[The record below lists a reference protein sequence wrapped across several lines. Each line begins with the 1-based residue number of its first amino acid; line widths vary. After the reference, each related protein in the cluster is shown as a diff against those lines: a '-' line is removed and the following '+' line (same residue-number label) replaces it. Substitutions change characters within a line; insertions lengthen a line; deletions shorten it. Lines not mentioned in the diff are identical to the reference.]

1 MRTGESL
8 TASERVQRLQTALH
22 AKAKEALGFRFYSLS
37 DKVWRG
43 DVLAVAWQAVRRNGG
58 AAGVDGETVAD
69 IDAFGVDRWLGALAR
84 DLKEGTYR
92 PHAVRQVLIPK
103 KQRGKFRPL
112 GIPCLRDRVVQ
123 TAAMLVLSPIFEAD
137 LQPEQYAYRPGRDA
151 HDAVRRVHRL
161 LTTGHR
167 EVVDADLSDYFGQIP
182 HADLMK
188 SIARRV
194 SDGRLLGWVK
204 AWLEMAVEEDDGRG
218 CRRRTNRARH
228 ERKGTPQG
236 SPISP
241 LFSNIYMRRFI
252 LGWKVL
258 GYARHFKAEIVN
270 YADDFAVLGRAPA
283 AVMLAAVEALM
294 KRLKLAMNVEK
305 TRCCRVPE
313 ESMTFL
319 GYRIGCNYRPDTGAA
334 YIGTRPSRES
344 VQSIC
349 RRVSELTT
357 PRHALLPPGVVVGR
371 LNRLLTGW
379 ANYFT
384 LGQVSPE
391 SAKAA
396 GNSYPLCLP
405 PPRQSSTL
413 PPLLSEPR
421 FRRHRNQF
429 GEIGYLVTL
438 SPHGGIP
445 FTQVTAT
452 CCGGAPSSGR
462 ARLGRSPCR
471 ALGPGSPPVG
481 GAGRRACPD
490 GVRLGG

>member
-1 MRTGESL
+1 MGTGANL
-8 TASERVQRLQTALH
+8 TASERVQRLQRALH
-22 AKAKEALGFRFYSLS
+22 AKAKEAPGLRFYSLS
-37 DKVWRG
+37 DKVWRE

-69 IDAFGVDRWLGALAR
+69 IESFGVDRWLGALAR

-92 PHAVRQVLIPK
+92 PRAVRQVLIPK

-112 GIPCLRDRVVQ
+112 GIPCLRDRVAQ

-161 LTTGHR
+161 LTSGHR

-182 HADLMK
+182 HADLLK

-218 CRRRTNRARH
+218 GRRRTNRARR

-258 GYARHFKAEIVN
+258 GYARRFEAEIVN

-283 AVMLAAVEALM
+283 AEMLTAVEALM
-294 KRLKLAMNVEK
+294 KRLKLPINAEK

-313 ESMTFL
+313 EPMTFL
-319 GYRIGCNYRPDTGAA
+319 GYRIGRNYRQDTGAV
-334 YIGTRPSRES
+334 YIGTRPSPAS

-349 RRVSELTT
+349 RRMSELTT
-357 PRHALLPPGVVVGR
+357 RRSGLLSPEVVVAR

-384 LGQVSPE
+384 LGQVSPAYAAVDRHATRRLRQWLCRKHKVRTGKE
-391 SAKAA
+391 VRFPAMRLWSDYGLTRLAPRTTSFPWAKA
-396 GNSYPLCLP
+396 
-405 PPRQSSTL
+405 
-413 PPLLSEPR
+413 
-421 FRRHRNQF
+421 
-429 GEIGYLVTL
+429 
-438 SPHGGIP
+438 
-445 FTQVTAT
+445 
-452 CCGGAPSSGR
+452 
-462 ARLGRSPCR
+462 
-471 ALGPGSPPVG
+471 
-481 GAGRRACPD
+481 
-490 GVRLGG
+490 

>member
-1 MRTGESL
+1 VGTGEGL
-8 TASERVQRLQTALH
+8 AASERVQRLQTALH
-22 AKAKEALGFRFYSLS
+22 AKAKEAPGFRFYSLS
-37 DKVWRG
+37 DKVWRE
-43 DVLAVAWQAVRRNGG
+43 DVLAVAWRAVRRNGG

-69 IDAFGVDRWLGALAR
+69 IESRGVDRWLEALAG
-84 DLKEGTYR
+84 DLKAGTYR
-92 PHAVRQVLIPK
+92 PRAVRQVLIPK

-112 GIPCLRDRVVQ
+112 GIPCLRDRVAQ

-167 EVVDADLSDYFGQIP
+167 EVVDGDLSDYFGQIP
-182 HADLMK
+182 HAELLR

-218 CRRRTNRARH
+218 GRHRTNRARR

-241 LFSNIYMRRFI
+241 LFSNVYMRRFI
-252 LGWKVL
+252 LGWKAL
-258 GYARHFKAEIVN
+258 GYARRFEAEIVN

-283 AVMLAAVEALM
+283 SVMLATVAGLM
-294 KRLKLAMNVEK
+294 KRLKLPMNAEK

-313 ESMTFL
+313 EPMTFL
-319 GYRIGCNYRPDTGAA
+319 GYRIGRNYRPATGAA
-334 YIGTRPSRES
+334 YIGTRPSRAS

-357 PRHALLPPGVVVGR
+357 RRNGLLSPEVVVAR

-384 LGQVSPE
+384 LGQVSPAYAAVDRHATRRLRQWLCRKHKVRTGKE
-391 SAKAA
+391 VRFPAERLVQEYGLTRLAPRTTSFPWAKA
-396 GNSYPLCLP
+396 
-405 PPRQSSTL
+405 
-413 PPLLSEPR
+413 
-421 FRRHRNQF
+421 
-429 GEIGYLVTL
+429 
-438 SPHGGIP
+438 
-445 FTQVTAT
+445 
-452 CCGGAPSSGR
+452 
-462 ARLGRSPCR
+462 
-471 ALGPGSPPVG
+471 
-481 GAGRRACPD
+481 
-490 GVRLGG
+490 